1 MFHGFVHE
9 ILHAEKL
16 AHSGRS
22 VLIGIIIINHT
33 LPDVNI
39 PLLHAYEA
47 IFIPM
52 IY

>member
-1 MFHGFVHE
+1 VFLGFVHE

-39 PLLHAYEA
+39 PLLYAFEA
-47 IFIPM
+47 ISIPM
-52 IY
+52 VY